1 MPSLLSRTLS
11 LALVPTLSLALGV
24 GAVGAQPAPPTPAST
39 PPTPAATPRA
49 PGAALPSTADSAG
62 VTPFGATL
70 FGGHFAGQREDGL
83 NEAYQV
89 LPGDRVMVNV
99 WGSAAVN
106 DVFVVDAQGNI
117 FLPGVGPVRLA
128 GVPARDLTAVV
139 RREIQSRYRG
149 TFDVYTNLLTAS
161 PVAVFVT
168 GAVPR
173 PGRYAGIPSD
183 SALVFLDQAGGIDA
197 RTGSYRHVQLLR
209 GGQVVAEL
217 DLYDFLLRGTLP
229 TPQLQDGDTLL
240 VARRGPSVEVQLPTG
255 ERIGVELKEGEASAE
270 LIQLVVRP
278 SARVNEMSVRG
289 VRGGDHIARTFGV
302 EGLGNFPLMDGD
314 VVTFRE
320 EGQAPHVMVRLEG
333 EFMGPSTLSIPRGS
347 RLLDVLNH
355 VPVNMNVAN
364 VDAIH
369 LRRASIAREQHRT
382 IQESLDRLQRSSM
395 LALSDSAGEAE
406 IRVREAELM
415 NAFIERARTIQPL
428 GRVVTRS
435 LETQLNVMLEE
446 GDVVVIPTRTN
457 VIRVGGE
464 VQFSQALMFRP
475 GLNVRDYVRM
485 SGGFSN
491 RAETRT
497 VIVVR
502 QSAEVLIA
510 DNSTLILPGD
520 EILVPPRIDRKVF
533 QHAMEI
539 SQIMYQI
546 AIAAS
551 VLLRV

>member
-1 MPSLLSRTLS
+1 MRRPLHCTASLTALS
-11 LALVPTLSLALGV
+11 LFVSLGLGH
-24 GAVGAQPAPPTPAST
+24 GHAHAQPAPAAPPAGAAAPSSPTPS
-39 PPTPAATPRA
+39 AAV
-49 PGAALPSTADSAG
+49 DSAG
-62 VTPFGATL
+62 VTPFGASL
-70 FGGHFAGQREDGL
+70 FTGNFAGQRDDGL
-83 NEAYQV
+83 NEDYQV

-99 WGSAAVN
+99 WGSATVN

-117 FLPGVGPVRLA
+117 FLPGVGPVRLS
-128 GVPARDLTAVV
+128 GVRARDLTGVV
-139 RREIQSRYRG
+139 RGEIARRYRG
-149 TFDVYTNLLTAS
+149 TFEVYTNLLTAS

-183 SALVFLDQAGGIDA
+183 SVLVFLDQAGGVDA
-197 RTGSYRHVQLLR
+197 RTGSYRSVQVLR
-209 GGQVVAEL
+209 EGQPVATL
-217 DLYDFLLRGTLP
+217 DLYDFLLRGTMP

-240 VARRGPSVEVQLPTG
+240 VGRRGTSVEVQLPTG
-255 ERIGVELKEGEASAE
+255 ERIGVELKSGEPAAE
-270 LIQLVVRP
+270 LVRQVVRP
-278 SARVNEMSVRG
+278 SARVNELSVRG
-289 VRGGDHIARTFGV
+289 VRGGAHIARTLSVTELDGF
-302 EGLGNFPLMDGD
+302 ELMDGD
-314 VVTFRE
+314 VLTFRE
-320 EGQAPHVMVRLEG
+320 EGQAPHVMIRLEG
-333 EFMGPSTLSIPRGS
+333 EFMGPATLSIPRGS

-355 VPVNMNVAN
+355 VPVNPAVAN
-364 VDAIH
+364 VDGVH

-395 LALSDSAGEAE
+395 LALSESAGESE
-406 IRVREAELM
+406 IRVREAEMM
-415 NAFIERARTIQPL
+415 NAFIERARSIQPL

-475 GLNVRDYVRM
+475 GLRVRDYVRM
-485 SGGFSN
+485 AGGFSN

-497 VIVVR
+497 VIVLR
-502 QSAEVLIA
+502 PSAEVLIA
-510 DNSTLILPGD
+510 DDDTRIQPGD

-533 QHAMEI
+533 QHAIEI

>member
-1 MPSLLSRTLS
+1 MRSPLHCTAALTALS
-11 LALVPTLSLALGV
+11 LFVSLGLGHRHAL
-24 GAVGAQPAPPTPAST
+24 AQPAPVA
-39 PPTPAATPRA
+39 PP
-49 PGAALPSTADSAG
+49 PGAAAATSPTPSAAVDSAG
-62 VTPFGATL
+62 VTPFGASL
-70 FGGHFAGQREDGL
+70 FTGNFAGQRDDGL
-83 NEAYQV
+83 NEDYQV

-99 WGSAAVN
+99 WGSATVN

-117 FLPGVGPVRLA
+117 FLPGVGPVRLS
-128 GVPARDLTAVV
+128 GVRARDLTGVV
-139 RREIQSRYRG
+139 RGEIARRYRG
-149 TFDVYTNLLTAS
+149 TFEVYTNLLTAS

-183 SALVFLDQAGGIDA
+183 SVLVFLDQAGGVDA
-197 RTGSYRHVQLLR
+197 RTGSYRSVQVLR
-209 GGQVVAEL
+209 EGQPVAEL
-217 DLYDFLLRGTLP
+217 DLYDFLLRGTMP

-240 VARRGPSVEVQLPTG
+240 VGRRGERGGAAAHRRAHRRGAQERRACRRAGAPGGAAQRARQRAERARR
-255 ERIGVELKEGEASAE
+255 A
-270 LIQLVVRP
+270 
-278 SARVNEMSVRG
+278 
-289 VRGGDHIARTFGV
+289 GGAHIARTLSVTELDGF
-302 EGLGNFPLMDGD
+302 ELMDGD
-314 VVTFRE
+314 VLTFRE
-320 EGQAPHVMVRLEG
+320 EGQAPHVMIRLEG
-333 EFMGPSTLSIPRGS
+333 EFMGPATLSIPRGS

-355 VPVNMNVAN
+355 VPVNPAVAN
-364 VDAIH
+364 VDGVH

-382 IQESLDRLQRSSM
+382 IQDSLDRLQRSSM
-395 LALSDSAGEAE
+395 LALSESAGESE
-406 IRVREAELM
+406 IRVREAEMM
-415 NAFIERARTIQPL
+415 NAFIERARSIQPL

-475 GLNVRDYVRM
+475 GLRVRDYVRM
-485 SGGFSN
+485 AGGFSN

-497 VIVVR
+497 VIVLR
-502 QSAEVLIA
+502 PSAEVLIA
-510 DNSTLILPGD
+510 DDDTRIQPGD

-533 QHAMEI
+533 QHAIEI